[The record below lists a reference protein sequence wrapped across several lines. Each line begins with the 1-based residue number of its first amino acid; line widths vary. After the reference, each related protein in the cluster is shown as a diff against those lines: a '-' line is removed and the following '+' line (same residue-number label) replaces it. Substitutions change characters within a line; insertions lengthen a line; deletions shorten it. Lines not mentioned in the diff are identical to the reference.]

1 VLQVARNL
9 VDASHTGKSAGGHPL
24 ASGVREALPLG
35 IVLTAGVLLF
45 VGHARA
51 YGAWLIDDA
60 GIAIAYATNLA
71 HGFGLVAQPGAAPVE
86 GYTDALW
93 VFLLALCTRVGAI
106 ALPGT
111 LKLISCAFVAA
122 TYAALLAIIRRVALH
137 PLLVGAA
144 VLLFCSANPSFVIW
158 CTSGLENA
166 LYSFLI
172 VLLALLT
179 LRALEADPAARQP
192 VALCGLVAAL
202 VMATR
207 PDGALYAVL
216 APAILIASRR
226 TPRHVLVPYAFAFGA
241 PTALLLGARLV
252 IFHHLV
258 PNTYAAKGGVRIADV
273 LEFAFLMPNGVH
285 KLEGL
290 LEGAF
295 SGIVTNA
302 VFFAALVAA
311 RLVAARGRFT
321 PSLATVN
328 AFAFVALAD
337 FMLLPADRMAE
348 NRFATPFYPLYY
360 ASVFGLL
367 DVALDVPAVR
377 RKGLAVCALAGSL
390 FLACAPD
397 FSGRALLFARAPSIG
412 LFFVKGAFADRFDR
426 YAQAL
431 HVSAG
436 SVALPDVGGM
446 LLWSHLSV
454 IDLAGLCDAR
464 IARYLFRDPPATREY
479 VLGEVRPTFI
489 HVADIWAKATAFEE
503 DPRFAIDYAPIHAY
517 TPVEDPASDGHAAG
531 FFVRRDAIGGEEA
544 ILEPLR
550 RDWRSRLDFL
560 PPPADSA
567 LLDWLDR
574 TPLVPSEYRTR
585 LSLILHNKSTE
596 VPPE

>member
-9 VDASHTGKSAGGHPL
+9 VDAPHTGKSAGGHPP
-24 ASGVREALPLG
+24 AFGAREALPLG
-35 IVLTAGVLLF
+35 VVLAAGVLLF

-71 HGFGLVAQPGAAPVE
+71 RGFGFVAQPGAAPVE

-93 VFLLALCTRVGAI
+93 VFLLALCARVGTI

-111 LKLISCAFVAA
+111 LKLLGCALVAA
-122 TYAALLAIIRRVALH
+122 TYAALLAIIRRVTLR
-137 PLLVGAA
+137 PLLVGTA
-144 VLLFCSANPSFVIW
+144 VLLFSSANPSFVIW

-166 LYSFLI
+166 LYTFTI

-179 LRALEADPAARQP
+179 LRALAADPTAGRP
-192 VALCGLVAAL
+192 VVLCGLVAAL
-202 VMATR
+202 VAATR
-207 PDGALYAVL
+207 PDGVLYAVL
-216 APAILIASRR
+216 PPAILIASARK
-226 TPRHVLVPYAFAFGA
+226 PAHALVPYALAFGA

-252 IFHHLV
+252 VFHHLV

-273 LEFAFLMPNGVH
+273 LDFALLMPNGLH

-302 VFFAALVAA
+302 VFFATIALS

-321 PSLATVN
+321 PSLATVT

-360 ASVFGLL
+360 ACLFALL

-377 RKGLAVCALAGSL
+377 RKGLALCGLAGSL

-412 LFFVKGAFADRFDR
+412 LFYVKGAFADRIDG

-431 HVSAG
+431 HVSGG

-446 LLWSHLSV
+446 LLWSHLRV

-464 IARYLFRDPPATREY
+464 LARSLFRDPPATREY

-489 HVADIWAKATAFEE
+489 HVADIWAKAAAFEE
-503 DPRFAIDYAPIHAY
+503 DPRFTIDYAPIHAY
-517 TPVEDPASDGHAAG
+517 TPVEDPTSEGHAAG
-531 FFVRRDAIGGEEA
+531 LFVRREALAGDDAV
-544 ILEPLR
+544 LEPLR
-550 RDWRSRLDFL
+550 REWRSRLDFL

-574 TPLVPSEYRTR
+574 TSLVPSEYRTH
-585 LSLILHNKSTE
+585 LALILRNKSSE
-596 VPPE
+596 MPPE